1 MGISGSVIH
10 GSVARF
16 HRLICLFP
24 LLLALFPATA
34 HAQAQTSPDTRSG
47 GLIFGPKLLYY
58 PLECQ
63 DSHGCRIDCFQN
75 GVNVASHTGISHQDE
90 VRLVVNA
97 GISDEII
104 PRWIEIR
111 PFNSGESRSLI
122 LTRDTFCDLKAFI
135 IRPSHQ
141 P

>member
-1 MGISGSVIH
+1 MKEIPVIR
-10 GSVARF
+10 GA
-16 HRLICLFP
+16 CLA
-24 LLLALFPATA
+24 LLLALAPGPA
-34 HAQAQTSPDTRSG
+34 AQAQAQPAPGPVT
-47 GLIFGPKLLYY
+47 GLVFGPKLLYY

-63 DSHGCRIDCFQN
+63 DTRGCRIDCFQH
-75 GVNVASHTGISHQDE
+75 GVNVATHSDISTQDE

-111 PFNSGESRSLI
+111 PFNGSDSRTLL
-122 LTRDTFCDLKAFI
+122 LTRNTFCDLKAFI
-135 IRPSHQ
+135 IRPTHH

>member
-1 MGISGSVIH
+1 MNRILPTPCRISHAVG
-10 GSVARF
+10 
-16 HRLICLFP
+16 
-24 LLLALFPATA
+24 LLLALAVLFPAPLG
-34 HAQAQTSPDTRSG
+34 AQAKVLPGISSG
-47 GLIFGPKLLYY
+47 MTFGPKLHYY

-63 DSHGCRIDCFQN
+63 DLTGCSIDCFQN
-75 GVNVASHTGISHQDE
+75 GLNVASQTGISAQDE
-90 VRLVVNA
+90 VRLVVNS

-111 PFNSGESRSLI
+111 PFNDTEPRTLL
-122 LTRDTFCDLKAFI
+122 LTRNTFCDLKAFI

>member
-1 MGISGSVIH
+1 MNGTRPTPCSISRAAGLLLVLAVLFPSTLSAQAKVLPGISGAMV
-10 GSVARF
+10 
-16 HRLICLFP
+16 
-24 LLLALFPATA
+24 
-34 HAQAQTSPDTRSG
+34 
-47 GLIFGPKLLYY
+47 FGPKLDYY

-63 DSHGCRIDCFQN
+63 DLRGCSIDCFQN
-75 GVNVASHTGISHQDE
+75 GVNVASHTGISAQDE
-90 VRLVVNA
+90 VRLVVNS

-111 PFNSGESRSLI
+111 PFNNTEPRTLL
-122 LTRDTFCDLKAFI
+122 LTRNTFCDLKAFI